1 MYPLSQQGGVVLE
14 GISLKSGEAKLA
26 YAVLERAWK
35 DACSNSDGYEART
48 ARCFL
53 CGYPSIWRS
62 RLSLFCDI
70 LEIDDVNVMN
80 IARKKWKPNLMKDKK

>member
-1 MYPLSQQGGVVLE
+1 MIE
-14 GISLKSGEAKLA
+14 GISLNSGEARLA

-35 DACSNSDGYEART
+35 DANSESNGYEART

-70 LEIDDVNVMN
+70 LGLDDVNVMN
-80 IARKKWKPNLMKDKK
+80 LARKRWKPNLLKEKK